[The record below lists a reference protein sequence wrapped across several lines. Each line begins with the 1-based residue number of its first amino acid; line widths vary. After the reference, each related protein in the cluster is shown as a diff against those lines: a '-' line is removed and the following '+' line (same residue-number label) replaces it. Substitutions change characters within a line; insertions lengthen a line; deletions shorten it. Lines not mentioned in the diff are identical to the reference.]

1 MNLLF
6 DFIPFQDAGGVGGAA
21 GFTKAVLD
29 EIIRRKSDD
38 VQLFAVY
45 DSSVPVGRLF
55 DYRLLAEQYHIALL
69 NISQKPISEM
79 IAEHHIDVFFISVGQ
94 FYGRYNL
101 EGITCKTIMFIHDI
115 FDIEAADN
123 RIELAVHD
131 ANIESRWQWTKRM
144 VNILSGRW
152 DRQREKSYRNIISL
166 YAAPNTL
173 AYTVSEYTAQAL
185 QYYFPEIHDIRVC
198 YSPARN
204 VSVEENIHD
213 TKLRQLIEQGSP
225 YLLLLAANRR
235 FKNAHALTKVFKRLH
250 DEYPELHLLTLKY
263 GKSIDPQHIDIPF
276 LSDSDLQ
283 HAYIHAKALVF
294 ASFFEG
300 FGYPP
305 IEALRYGT
313 QVVASN
319 TTSIPE
325 ILGDAGIYFSPFY
338 PADLYQALKK
348 ALSDN
353 HTRNEDMQKRY
364 TVISQRQEEDLRNLV
379 EELLTHNDRQYLQ

>member
-6 DFIPFQDAGGVGGAA
+6 DFIPFQDAGGIGGAA

-29 EIIRRKSDD
+29 EIMRRKNDG
-38 VQLFAVY
+38 VKLFAIY
-45 DSSVPVGRLF
+45 DSSMPVGRLY
-55 DYRLLAEQYHIALL
+55 DYRLLAEQYKIALL

-79 IAEHHIDVFFISVGQ
+79 IAEYHIDVVFISVGQ

-101 EGITCKTIMFIHDI
+101 TGITCKTIMFIHDI

-123 RIELAVHD
+123 RIELAIHD
-131 ANIESRWQWTKRM
+131 ANIESNWQWTKRL

-152 DRQREKSYRNIISL
+152 DKQRNKNYRNIISL
-166 YAAPNTL
+166 YSAPNTIP
-173 AYTVSEYTAQAL
+173 YTVSEYTAQAL
-185 QYYFPEIHDIRVC
+185 QYYFPEINGIRVC
-198 YSPARN
+198 YSPARK
-204 VSVEENIHD
+204 VTMEEHIHD
-213 TKLRQLIEQGSP
+213 MNLRQLIEQNSP

-235 FKNAHALTKVFKRLH
+235 FKNAHVLTKVFKRLQS
-250 DEYPELHLLTLKY
+250 EYPELHLLTLKY
-263 GKSIDPQHIDIPF
+263 GKSIGPQHIDIQF
-276 LSDSDLQ
+276 LSESDLQ

-325 ILGDAGIYFSPFY
+325 ILGNAGIYFSPFY

-348 ALSDN
+348 ALSND
-353 HTRNEDMQKRY
+353 HTCNVVMQKRY
-364 TVISQRQEEDLRNLV
+364 TAVSQRQEDDLRNLV
-379 EELLTHNDRQYLQ
+379 NELLTHNGCQYLQ

>member
-6 DFIPFQDAGGVGGAA
+6 DFIPFQDAGGIGGAA

-29 EIIRRKSDD
+29 EIVRRKNDK
-38 VQLFAVY
+38 VQLFAIY
-45 DSSVPVGRLF
+45 DGSVPVGRLY
-55 DYRLLAEQYHIALL
+55 DYRILAEQYHITLL

-79 IAEHHIDVFFISVGQ
+79 IAEHHIDVVFISVGQ

-101 EGITCKTIMFIHDI
+101 TGITCKTIMFIHDI

-123 RIELAVHD
+123 RIELAIHD
-131 ANIESRWQWTKRM
+131 ANIESNWQWTKRL
-144 VNILSGRW
+144 VNVLSGRW
-152 DRQREKSYRNIISL
+152 NRQRTKNYRNIMSL
-166 YAAPNTL
+166 YAAQNTIP
-173 AYTVSEYTAQAL
+173 YTVSEYTAAAL
-185 QYYFPEIHDIRVC
+185 RYYFPEINSIRVC
-198 YSPARN
+198 YSPARK
-204 VSVEENIHD
+204 VTMEEHIHD

-235 FKNAHALTKVFKRLH
+235 FKNAHVLTKVFKRLQS
-250 DEYPELHLLTLKY
+250 EYPELHLLTLKY
-263 GKSIDPQHIDIPF
+263 GKSIGSHHIDIPL
-276 LSDSDLQ
+276 LSESDLQ
-283 HAYIHAKALVF
+283 YAYIHAKALVF

-325 ILGDAGIYFSPFY
+325 ILGNAGIYFSPFY
-338 PADLYQALKK
+338 PAGLYQALKK
-348 ALSDN
+348 VLSIDC
-353 HTRNEDMQKRY
+353 TCSTAMQERY
-364 TVISQRQEEDLRNLV
+364 TAVSQRQEEDLRKLV
-379 EELLTHNDRQYLQ
+379 NELLTYNGCLYIQ